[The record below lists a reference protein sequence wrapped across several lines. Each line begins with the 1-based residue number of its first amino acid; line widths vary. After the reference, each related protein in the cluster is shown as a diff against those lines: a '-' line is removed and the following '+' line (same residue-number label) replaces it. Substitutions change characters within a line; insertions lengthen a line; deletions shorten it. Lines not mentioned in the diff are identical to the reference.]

1 MREAASQIFMLI
13 GAFFMF
19 VSGLGIL
26 RLPDLYMRVSA
37 SSKAST
43 LGAGF
48 CLLSLA
54 VHFNQLRI
62 TMLSLATIA
71 FLVITVPVGAH
82 LISRAAYH
90 VGIPLWDRTGA
101 DELRGKYDPHTGVVK
116 S

>member
-1 MREAASQIFMLI
+1 MREIISITFMLI
-13 GAFFMF
+13 GSFFMLM
-19 VSGLGIL
+19 SGLGIL
-26 RLPDLYMRVSA
+26 RFPDLYMRVSA

-54 VHFNQLRI
+54 VYFNELRT
-62 TMLSLATIA
+62 TMLALATIA
-71 FLVITVPVGAH
+71 FLVVTVPVGAH

-90 VGIPLWDRTGA
+90 VGVRLWEGTTT
-101 DELRGKYDPHTGVVK
+101 DELHGKYDPHTGTVK